1 MLPKVRFL
9 AVCDRMVYQR
19 EPVVELLRI
28 LHPLRQVKC
37 VRMHDGDWRTR
48 EGCRR
53 ARDWTDEFD
62 MSSWSCWA

>member
-28 LHPLRQVKC
+28 FHWLRRVKC
-37 VRMHDGDWRTR
+37 VRMCDG
-48 EGCRR
+48 
-53 ARDWTDEFD
+53 
-62 MSSWSCWA
+62 